1 MVSGER
7 VAVRESSLLDRLT
20 LVYVVFA
27 ALVTA
32 LRWPASAGAP
42 SVLLLYAAVALL
54 ALAAP
59 ALRRRG
65 GVPAFFG
72 EFYPLILTVLLYSA
86 IGTLNSAAGVLHDL
100 RVQAVEQALFGGQ
113 PSVEW
118 IRAMPSPV
126 FSTLMHGA
134 YLSYFAIL
142 AVGPMGLWFS
152 GRREESRRVLLACI
166 TAFYVCYAVFLLFP
180 VAGPRYLFPLAEN
193 GATTIGIA
201 RFVRALLSGGS
212 ALGTAF
218 PSSHVAASAVV
229 SVRTYLEWKPLGVP
243 LLAVSMLLALATVY
257 CQFHYAVDA
266 LAGAVVGVGVLV
278 GLQSFVFRTTPLT
291 TGSRPS
297 AY

>member
-1 MVSGER
+1 MAMSEP
-7 VAVRESSLLDRLT
+7 SHLDRLT
-20 LVYVVFA
+20 LGYVAFA

-32 LRWPASAGAP
+32 VRWPTSAGAP
-42 SVLLLYAAVALL
+42 SVLLLYAGVALL

-86 IGTLNSAAGVLHDL
+86 IGTLNSAVGVLHDL
-100 RVQAVEQALFGGQ
+100 RVQAVERALFGCQ

-126 FSTLMHGA
+126 LSTLMHGA
-134 YLSYFAIL
+134 YLLYFAIL

-152 GRREESRRVLLACI
+152 GRREEARRVLLSCA
-166 TAFYVCYAVFLLFP
+166 TAFYFCYAVFLLFP

-193 GATTIGIA
+193 DATTIGIA
-201 RFVRALLSGGS
+201 RFTQALLSGGS

-218 PSSHVAASAVV
+218 PSSHVAASAAV
-229 SVRTYLEWKPLGVP
+229 SVRTFLEWKPLGTP
-243 LLAVSMLLALATVY
+243 LLAVSILLALATVY
-257 CQFHYAVDA
+257 CQLHYAVDA
-266 LAGAVVGVGVLV
+266 VAGAAVAVIVLLV
-278 GLQSFVFRTTPLT
+278 LQYFVFRTSALT
-291 TGSRPS
+291 TGSRRS